1 MGVSSFVVGHMSRLL
16 LVSLASHDRYPMIDF
31 HGYAQG
37 LRVIQVHGVRVV
49 ELGENLV
56 LLLLATSA
64 LSAERG
70 GRIGRRAHARPEK
83 THVIIMSIV
92 DVGGVVVLDGWDGE
106 RRAGNG
112 DGV

>member
-1 MGVSSFVVGHMSRLL
+1 MGRLL
-16 LVSLASHDRYPMIDF
+16 LVSLASHDWYPMIDF
-31 HGYAQG
+31 HGYAQS

-49 ELGENLV
+49 ELGEDLV
-56 LLLLATSA
+56 LLLLLATSA
-64 LSAERG
+64 LSTERG

-92 DVGGVVVLDGWDGE
+92 DIGDVVVLDGWDGE

-112 DGV
+112 DGVQWLE